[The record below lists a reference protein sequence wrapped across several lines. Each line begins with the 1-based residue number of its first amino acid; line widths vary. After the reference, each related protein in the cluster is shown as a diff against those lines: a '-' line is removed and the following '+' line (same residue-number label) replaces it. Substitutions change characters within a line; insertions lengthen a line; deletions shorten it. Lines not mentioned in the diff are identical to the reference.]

1 MNGFM
6 LACLHAGAA
15 LAIAFTLAPVQALAA
30 DDAWPGIRADYR
42 EGNFAGAL
50 SSLKA
55 LLAANPGDREA
66 LYYSAIIHWRL
77 EDYAGAAAAYRRVLA
92 LDPQGPFGQDA
103 RSWLDA
109 YGHLAAPAPQKG
121 PEGAQPVRV
130 PSPKASAAAVALRP
144 QTALRPLPRPRPV
157 ASPKPMVPVAA
168 PSSSAGRLTPRRSVL
183 PLEAL
188 RPAAKAPWLQAQP
201 GGKNRRPRSANPRPG
216 YFKVADGSFEFVPP
230 AGFVLLDE
238 GAQGS
243 ELSTLFGL
251 PKGDRTG
258 EASPTL
264 LITWREFTDLKDLR
278 PDQRIAR
285 ERQLLTMEASMYGP
299 GAQLEARFGGP
310 CYRVRQS
317 QGGWGADTLLFFQHG
332 RLYALTFGGASDQ
345 LARYQARVL
354 KSWETPIFYP

>member
-6 LACLHAGAA
+6 LACLRAGIA
-15 LAIAFTLAPVQALAA
+15 LAVAATLAPCPALAA

-42 EGNFAGAL
+42 EGNFTGAL
-50 SSLKA
+50 ASLKA

-66 LYYSAIIHWRL
+66 LYYAAIIHWRL
-77 EDYAGAAAAYRRVLA
+77 EDYASAAAAYRRVLA
-92 LDPQGPFGQDA
+92 LDAQGPFGQDA
-103 RSWLDA
+103 RLWLDT
-109 YGHLAAPAPQKG
+109 YGHLATSAPKG
-121 PEGAQPVRV
+121 PEGSAAVGVPV
-130 PSPKASAAAVALRP
+130 PLPSAAAKA
-144 QTALRPLPRPRPV
+144 AYPRPTAHPV
-157 ASPKPMVPVAA
+157 RTPKAAARTPA
-168 PSSSAGRLTPRRSVL
+168 PSSSAGRVAPRRSVL

-188 RPAAKAPWLQAQP
+188 RPPARPKAPWLQAQP
-201 GGKNRRPRSANPRPG
+201 GGKNRRARSANPRPG

-251 PKGDRTG
+251 PKGARTG

-264 LITWREFTDLKDLR
+264 LITWREFADLKGLK
-278 PDQRIAR
+278 PDQRIAK

-332 RLYALTFGGASDQ
+332 KLYALTFGGAADQ
-345 LARYQARVL
+345 LARYQAQVL

>member
-6 LACLHAGAA
+6 LACLRAGIA
-15 LAIAFTLAPVQALAA
+15 LAIAATLAPCPAIAA
-30 DDAWPGIRADYR
+30 ANDAWPGIRADYR

-55 LLAANPGDREA
+55 LLATNPGDREA
-66 LYYSAIIHWRL
+66 LYYTAIIHWRL
-77 EDYAGAAAAYRRVLA
+77 EDYTSAAAAYRQVLA
-92 LDPQGPFGQDA
+92 LDAQGPFGHDA
-103 RSWLDA
+103 RMWLDT
-109 YGHLAAPAPQKG
+109 YGHLAAPAPKG
-121 PEGAQPVRV
+121 PQ
-130 PSPKASAAAVALRP
+130 ASAPARM
-144 QTALRPLPRPRPV
+144 PLPRPSAAAKVVRPRPT
-157 ASPKPMVPVAA
+157 ASPVRAPKPAARVPA
-168 PSSSAGRLTPRRSVL
+168 PSASPGRVAPRRSVL

-188 RPAAKAPWLQAQP
+188 RPTTSPRAPWLQAQP
-201 GGKNRRPRSANPRPG
+201 GGKNRRARSANPRPG

-251 PKGDRTG
+251 PKDARTS

-264 LITWREFTDLKDLR
+264 LITWREFADLKDLR
-278 PDQRIAR
+278 PDQRSAK

-317 QGGWGADTLLFFQHG
+317 QGTWAADTLLFFQHG
-332 RLYALTFGGASDQ
+332 KLYALTFGGAADQ
-345 LARYQARVL
+345 LARHQASVL
-354 KSWETPIFYP
+354 RSWETPIFYP

>member
-1 MNGFM
+1 
-6 LACLHAGAA
+6 
-15 LAIAFTLAPVQALAA
+15 
-30 DDAWPGIRADYR
+30 
-42 EGNFAGAL
+42 
-50 SSLKA
+50 
-55 LLAANPGDREA
+55 
-66 LYYSAIIHWRL
+66 
-77 EDYAGAAAAYRRVLA
+77 
-92 LDPQGPFGQDA
+92 
-103 RSWLDA
+103 
-109 YGHLAAPAPQKG
+109 
-121 PEGAQPVRV
+121 
-130 PSPKASAAAVALRP
+130 
-144 QTALRPLPRPRPV
+144 
-157 ASPKPMVPVAA
+157 
-168 PSSSAGRLTPRRSVL
+168 VL

-188 RPAAKAPWLQAQP
+188 RPAAKPKPPWLQAQP
-201 GGKNRRPRSANPRPG
+201 GGKNRRARSANPRPG

-251 PKGDRTG
+251 PRGDRTG

-264 LITWREFTDLKDLR
+264 LITWREFADLKDLR
-278 PDQRIAR
+278 PDQRIAK

-332 RLYALTFGGASDQ
+332 KLYALTFGGAADQ
-345 LARYQARVL
+345 LARYQARVH

>member
-6 LACLHAGAA
+6 LACLRAGIA
-15 LAIAFTLAPVQALAA
+15 LAVAATLAPFPALAA

-50 SSLKA
+50 ASLNA

-66 LYYSAIIHWRL
+66 LYYAAIIHWRL
-77 EDYAGAAAAYRRVLA
+77 EDYARAAAAYRRVLA
-92 LDPQGPFGQDA
+92 LDAHGPFGQDA
-103 RSWLDA
+103 RMWLDT
-109 YGHLAAPAPQKG
+109 YGHLATPAPEAAG
-121 PEGAQPVRV
+121 VPV
-130 PSPKASAAAVALRP
+130 PAPSAAAKAN
-144 QTALRPLPRPRPV
+144 RPRPT
-157 ASPKPMVPVAA
+157 APPRRAPKPAPRASVPVAA
-168 PSSSAGRLTPRRSVL
+168 PSASAGRVAPRRSVL

-188 RPAAKAPWLQAQP
+188 RPTTRPKAPWLQAQP
-201 GGKNRRPRSANPRPG
+201 GGKNRRARSANARPG

-251 PKGDRTG
+251 PKGARTG

-264 LITWREFTDLKDLR
+264 LITWREFADLR
-278 PDQRIAR
+278 ELKPDQRIAK

-332 RLYALTFGGASDQ
+332 KLYALTFGGAADQ